1 MTETIVSLV
10 QSVAFPIAMC
20 VLMAF
25 YIKNKD
31 DKQSESICKLSDAI
45 NNNTVVMQ
53 SLIAKIDG
61 LK

>member
-1 MTETIVSLV
+1 MTDTIVQLV

-31 DKQSESICKLSDAI
+31 DKQSESISKLSDAI